1 MVLIQSISGA
11 SSHHEVML
19 CVQNIK
25 NNKMV
30 HCCLKRKAFIFLK
43 KKKKATAQGSAGEE
57 WGTAELRP
65 SSAPRLV
72 SFRKS
77 LLLRW
82 PGDLQAKMHPSV
94 DAPRPRGDDGHV

>member
-1 MVLIQSISGA
+1 MVLIESISGA

-25 NNKMV
+25 NNKMM
-30 HCCLKRKAFIFLK
+30 HCCLKRKASIFL

-57 WGTAELRP
+57 GGTAELRP

-82 PGDLQAKMHPSV
+82 PGDLQAKVHPSV
-94 DAPRPRGDDGHV
+94 GAPRPRGDDGHV